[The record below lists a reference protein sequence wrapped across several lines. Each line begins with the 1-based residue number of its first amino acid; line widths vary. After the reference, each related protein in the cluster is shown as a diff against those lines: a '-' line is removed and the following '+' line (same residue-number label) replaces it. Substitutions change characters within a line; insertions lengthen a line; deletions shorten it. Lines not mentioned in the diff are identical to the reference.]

1 MEIHIISLLKA
12 TERRDFQRAQFARI
26 KLPFE
31 FFDAVTINEIDQ
43 QEVRIKKDGWER
55 PLMPTEVACFLSHLR
70 LWMRVAKGEDAVL
83 ILEDDAI
90 VADSLPDFI
99 SHIGSLDNVDHLSLE
114 TRGRKKLIGSVQ
126 SIGGTLGIAPLYQ
139 DRTGAAA
146 YVLWPSGA
154 QALVDQCLKNGAAL
168 ADAFISSNYR
178 IRSWQAIP
186 ALCVQSDMSEYY
198 GLENKLQTHSY
209 IQENDTKSNYKAIG
223 SLRWIF
229 KARRL
234 LGQLSMARRW
244 SQKVFISTRVLVDVH
259 RLPYKSNT
267 SGH

>member
-1 MEIHIISLLKA
+1 MEIHIISLFNA

-43 QEVRIKKDGWER
+43 QEIRIKKDAWER
-55 PLMPTEVACFLSHLR
+55 PLMPTEVACFLSHFK

-99 SHIGSLDNVDHLSLE
+99 AHIGSLDNVDYLSLE
-114 TRGRKKLIGSVQ
+114 TRGRRKLIGTVQ
-126 SIGGTLGIAPLYQ
+126 SLCGTLGIAPLYQ

-154 QALVDQCLKNGAAL
+154 QALVDKCLKKGAAL
-168 ADAFISSNYR
+168 TDAFISSNYR
-178 IRSWQAIP
+178 IRSWQAVP
-186 ALCVQSDMSEYY
+186 ALCVQSDMAEYY

-209 IQENDTKSNYKAIG
+209 IQENDTKSNYKATG

-229 KARRL
+229 KTRRL
-234 LGQLSMARRW
+234 LGQLRMAGRW
-244 SQKVFISTRVLVDVH
+244 SQKAFISTRVLVDVH
-259 RLPYKSNT
+259 RPPYKANA
-267 SGH
+267 GDH